1 MKDSEFNPWEVLGV
15 TQDTSDEAIRAA
27 YLALVRENPP
37 ETAPDAFE
45 QIRDAYEILR
55 DPRQRM
61 RHMLSADPTESFDS
75 LLDRHP
81 PDRRFV
87 GPQPWLQALE
97 ELTHGER

>member
-1 MKDSEFNPWEVLGV
+1 MSGGEFNPWEVLGV
-15 TQDTSDEAIRAA
+15 TQDSSDEAIRAA
-27 YLALVRENPP
+27 YLALVRANPP
-37 ETAPDAFE
+37 ESAPDAFE
-45 QIRDAYEILR
+45 RIRDAYEILR

-87 GPQPWLQALE
+87 GPQPWLDALE
-97 ELTHGER
+97 ELTRADR